1 MTSVVHTPATLF
13 REEDLLLSSET
24 ASLHLVVLGMDAG
37 SAVDPGVQ
45 YLKEL
50 TCDLTLHG
58 GLHRPYIMYPLE
70 FLCSDCAETAS
81 LPLEVLK
88 WIPLGFEMECSSSR
102 SCVRRPMAA
111 VFAYDEQISS
121 QKGTCREFSKIQ

>member
-45 YLKEL
+45 HLKEL
-50 TCDLTLHG
+50 ACDLTLHG
-58 GLHRPYIMYPLE
+58 GLHRPYIIYIYIYIMYPLE

-88 WIPLGFEMECSSSR
+88 WIPLGFEVEWD
-102 SCVRRPMAA
+102 AA
-111 VFAYDEQISS
+111 VA
-121 QKGTCREFSKIQ
+121 GAV